1 MKRFKYR
8 QLLRR
13 KITGDENYPIRHYVE
28 EKRELI
34 LLFDKIAFTIG
45 VINNCF
51 GQFFIFNLPTL
62 FYLWYSV
69 VITISLMARTYH
81 FRSLKLQYFMYD
93 FCYFTLLCSFIHL
106 YIIPNN
112 VLFAKIVFIFSN
124 GPLLLAIIVWR
135 NSFVFHDYDKITSV
149 YIHLLPSLLTYC
161 GRWYGY
167 YSFNSKST
175 LYMTQNDGNDAITIN
190 DYFAAALVYV
200 IWQIIYFYITEV
212 MDRIRLD
219 QDPYLL
225 TSLRWMSTDLK
236 NPVAHSVLLFC
247 RKIGIFKANEFY
259 NNKTFKT
266 KVVFMVS
273 QFLYTMAT
281 FAGTNY
287 LYRYQ
292 GLQITYIIGIYVLS
306 IFYGASF
313 YIEIFS
319 KRYISNIEAKTS
331 KCPIKTSIEENDME
345 ILDIDR

>member
-1 MKRFKYR
+1 MKRLKYR

-13 KITGDENYPIRHYVE
+13 RITGDENYPIRHFVE
-28 EKRELI
+28 EKREII
-34 LLFDKIAFTIG
+34 LLFDKIAFTVG

-69 VITISLMARTYH
+69 VIVISLMARIYH

-93 FCYFTLLCSFIHL
+93 FCYFTLLCTFVHL
-106 YIIPNN
+106 YIIPSNI
-112 VLFAKIVFIFSN
+112 LFAKIVFIFSN

-161 GRWYGY
+161 GKWYGY
-167 YSFNSKST
+167 YSFKSKNT
-175 LYMTQNDGNDAITIN
+175 LYMMQDEGYDGITLN
-190 DYFAAALVYV
+190 DYFAAALVYL
-200 IWQIIYFYITEV
+200 IWQVIYFYITEV

-236 NPVAHSVLLFC
+236 NPIAHKVLLFC
-247 RKIGIFKANEFY
+247 RYLGIFKPDEIY
-259 NNKTFKT
+259 NNKTLKT
-266 KVVFMVS
+266 KVVFIVS
-273 QFLYTMAT
+273 QFIYTMAT
-281 FAGTNY
+281 FAGTNL
-287 LYRYQ
+287 LYQYQ
-292 GLQITYIIGIYVLS
+292 GLQISYIIGIYVLS

-331 KCPIKTSIEENDME
+331 TCHINKLVEENDNE